1 MEVLNVQEDLGLNNS
16 VKNFVEGVATAVFGK
31 IRIQTKKKSV
41 CDRRGNVYDARNV
54 ILYLST
60 QNLTVCGSLG

>member
-16 VKNFVEGVATAVFGK
+16 VKNFVEGVAAAVFGK

-41 CDRRGNVYDARNV
+41 CDRRENFYDARNTNY
-54 ILYLST
+54 II
-60 QNLTVCGSLG
+60 SLHSKSDCF